1 MGSSLKREIG
11 LFEAIGFGVG
21 IILGAGIYAL
31 IGPAAEMAGN
41 ALWMSFVLGL
51 SSALSPD

>member
-1 MGSSLKREIG
+1 MKREIG